1 MVDQEISL
9 LYDSNP
15 MLTIPELERN
25 LPNADELWLAPN
37 ASTWTHAWQKLYGS
51 YLRRPPTSEP
61 SQRSL
66 PELFQSL
73 LENKLD
79 HRDIGLQG
87 FHLRLLLYPTHILI
101 AQLSELN
108 LCISEKPVARFGG
121 SACHASSSLRF
132 NEIKTLLRTWWKVFC
147 KLRVET
153 TRQRAV
159 KQLTQTIYHLLNL
172 KLTVSFT
179 HLEQYARE
187 VRTNLEDV
195 RHLSAAGVSHPQE
208 AIFHCGQILRVTRE
222 MESELQPL
230 WWPAALY
237 RVTIILWTLS
247 VSHTITQAEA
257 GKTSPPPADFA
268 IDTLPADDNLWQPF
282 LKYNRGRPCL
292 TASDGAMCPLNEPT
306 AILRIC
312 VDLLEQYRG
321 RSYLAESL
329 LVKLEALPKS

>member
-9 LYDSNP
+9 FNDSNP
-15 MLTIPELERN
+15 MLTIPELEKN
-25 LPNADELWLAPN
+25 LPNSDELWLAPDL
-37 ASTWTHAWQKLYGS
+37 STWAQVWQKLYGS
-51 YLRRPPTSEP
+51 HFRRPPDSEP
-61 SQRSL
+61 SQQSL

-79 HRDIGLQG
+79 HGETRLQV

-108 LCISEKPVARFGG
+108 LCMSEKPKARFGG
-121 SACHASSSLRF
+121 SACLTSSSLRF
-132 NEIKTLLRTWWKVFC
+132 NEIKALLRTWWEVFC
-147 KLRVET
+147 KLRVKT

-187 VRTNLEDV
+187 ARTDSDDV
-195 RHLSAAGVSHPQE
+195 RHLSAAGILSPQE
-208 AIFHCGQILRVTRE
+208 AIFHCGQILRITRE
-222 MESELQPL
+222 METELQPL

-237 RVTIILWTLS
+237 RVTIILWTMS
-247 VSHTITQAEA
+247 VSHTLTEVEA
-257 GKTSPPPADFA
+257 GGTDPRSSDFA
-268 IDTLPADDNLWQPF
+268 IDTLPANDNVWQPF

-292 TASDGAMCPLNEPT
+292 TALDGGMSPLKG
-306 AILRIC
+306 A
-312 VDLLEQYRG
+312 
-321 RSYLAESL
+321 
-329 LVKLEALPKS
+329 